1 MSKLTTARD
10 DAAKKFISSID
21 EVYRAALDRETEAG
35 KLAALRARCRE
46 VAGIQ
51 CERLLAASADCRGEV
66 VQDLYEALA
75 AKQEE
80 LSAANTACTK
90 THTDAVAAMEAL
102 YGSPGIDFAQR
113 YQSVNEQAANA
124 LAFRLLDEKGRIE
137 AEIKAVKEY
146 RENGTRE
153 DYSVAIL
160 AAMGSTTA
168 ACFAPAYLAAAVAG
182 ELVA

>member
-10 DAAKKFISSID
+10 DAAKKFISSIE

-51 CERLLAASADCRGEV
+51 CERLLTVSADCRDEV
-66 VQDLYEALA
+66 LQALQDALA
-75 AKQEE
+75 SKQEE
-80 LSAANTACTK
+80 LSAANIACTK

-113 YQSVNEQAANA
+113 FQSVNEQAANA
-124 LAFRLLDEKGRIE
+124 LAFRMLDEKGRIE
-137 AEIKAVKEY
+137 LEIKAVTAY
-146 RENGTRE
+146 RENGTR
-153 DYSVAIL
+153 DKYSVEVL
-160 AAMGSTTA
+160 AAMDSTAA